1 MADRTTF
8 FKIDRKLLYDSIWL
22 AEPFTRGQAW
32 VDLIGRCNFA
42 DKTHLY
48 KGVLQEVKRGQIPTS
63 TIELATRWKWS
74 RGKVARFLDALETNG
89 MIKQKR
95 TTNGTLITVENYGFY
110 QDSRTTNDT
119 TNGQHTEQ
127 RTDNGRTHNKKE
139 KKEKKD
145 KELSP
150 PSRGEVAEWVY
161 SLGLGV
167 NPDEF
172 YDIYEDAGW
181 TDAKGQPIR
190 NWKALCR
197 KWANTQSTA
206 PYKKEPTAM
215 EKIMA
220 EIKARKEAEE

>member
-119 TNGQHTEQ
+119 TNGQQTEQ
-127 RTDNGRTHNKKE
+127 RTDNGRTRNKKE
-139 KKEKKD
+139 KKEKNN
-145 KELSP
+145 KEFSS
-150 PSRGEVAEWVY
+150 PSREEVRGYVSSMGFSFNA
-161 SLGLGV
+161 
-167 NPDEF
+167 DEF
-172 YDIYEDAGW
+172 CDTYEETGW
-181 TDAKGQPIR
+181 KDAKGQPIR
-190 NWKALCR
+190 NWRALCR
-197 KWANTQSTA
+197 KWNSTQPVT
-206 PYKKEPTAM
+206 YKKEPTAM

-220 EIKARKEAEE
+220 EIKTRKEAEQ

>member
-1 MADRTTF
+1 MHRF
-8 FKIDRKLLYDSIWL
+8 ISLLASD
-22 AEPFTRGQAW
+22 
-32 VDLIGRCNFA
+32 
-42 DKTHLY
+42 
-48 KGVLQEVKRGQIPTS
+48 
-63 TIELATRWKWS
+63 
-74 RGKVARFLDALETNG
+74 G
-89 MIKQKR
+89 MI
-95 TTNGTLITVENYGFY
+95 TVNSTSIGTVLTIENYGKFQNVRY
-110 QDSRTTNDT
+110 TDEYTH
-119 TNGQHTEQ
+119 GHTGGH
-127 RTDNGRTHNKKE
+127 TDEYTHGIHNNKENKE
-139 KKEKKD
+139 NKENN
-145 KELSP
+145 LSP
-150 PSRGEVAEWVY
+150 PSRGEVAEWVS

-197 KWANTQSTA
+197 KWASTQSAA